1 MQSLEGLKQIRKLVR
16 VVHSVLIGQF
26 LLPIILLSCYTPNK
40 ASKQIDK
47 AIEKHPAVAA
57 KKFSEWMPIKI
68 DSADLVKWKSEMDS
82 IFSTYNFADTFV
94 TNNITYNNCNE
105 KIKNA
110 NQRIQL
116 IREKIITLPP
126 VVKYDS
132 TQIIILNDAIKRIE
146 EKNKKYNN
154 RIYLLIGVASALLLL
169 ILVIIFF
176 IIKRLK

>member
-1 MQSLEGLKQIRKLVR
+1 
-16 VVHSVLIGQF
+16 
-26 LLPIILLSCYTPNK
+26 
-40 ASKQIDK
+40 
-47 AIEKHPAVAA
+47 
-57 KKFSEWMPIKI
+57 MPVKI
-68 DSADLVKWKSEMDS
+68 DSSDLVKWKSEMDS
-82 IFSTYNFADTFV
+82 IFTTYNFADTFV

-126 VVKYDS
+126 FVKYDS

-154 RIYLLIGVASALLLL
+154 KIYLLIGVASALLLL

-176 IIKRLK
+176 IVKRLK